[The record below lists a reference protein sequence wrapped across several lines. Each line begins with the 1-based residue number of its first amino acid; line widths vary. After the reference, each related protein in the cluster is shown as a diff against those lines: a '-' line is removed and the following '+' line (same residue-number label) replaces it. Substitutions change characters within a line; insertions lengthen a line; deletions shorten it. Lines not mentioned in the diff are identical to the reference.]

1 LSEQLLVGEPTTGIR
16 GISPHKVYPPLD
28 LRRDAVRSYR
38 TFSPLPK
45 FYGFTVLLLY
55 CFIVVCFTFFR
66 VAKKQYNN
74 ITVKPQNPGGYFL
87 RHSLLT
93 AFAAP
98 HPLGGVVL
106 CVVRTFLIPKQVRN
120 AID

>member
-1 LSEQLLVGEPTTGIR
+1 MKSKLKPKFKRKIRLRRISKFKLNLRLQLKLHRYLSFISTCLHRQALSAYPPASSEQLLVGEPTTGIR

-55 CFIVVCFTFFR
+55 CCMLYIFSR
-66 VAKKQYNN
+66 SE
-74 ITVKPQNPGGYFL
+74 IT
-87 RHSLLT
+87 
-93 AFAAP
+93 
-98 HPLGGVVL
+98 
-106 CVVRTFLIPKQVRN
+106 I
-120 AID
+120 